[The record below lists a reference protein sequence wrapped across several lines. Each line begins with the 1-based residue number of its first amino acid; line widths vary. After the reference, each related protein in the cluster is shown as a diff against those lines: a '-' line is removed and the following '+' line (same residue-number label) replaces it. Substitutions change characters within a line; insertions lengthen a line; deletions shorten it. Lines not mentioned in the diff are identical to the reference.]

1 MPVLLLAATLALS
14 ALAVVAPAYEGSP
27 ARADDVETVSL
38 DEALQRLE
46 ANNPDLESAA
56 AALDDAE
63 AVAQSALAA
72 VKPFVGLSANYTLN
86 NDEAVLDLGE
96 SFAGIAQALE
106 QSTGMPVDLGEGG
119 GATTIQPLQSLTG
132 GVQVQVP
139 LFAAHA
145 YADIKSA
152 RASVDASKAS
162 RESVRVQL
170 RGAIRQ
176 AAWLAG
182 AAEAFVGVAERAVG
196 NSAAHLER
204 TQRLVTVG
212 QATTLSRNQAKL
224 QVLRRQNDLLTAKAE
239 LQRAQLSMGV
249 LLGTGGRVRVEL
261 PDIAAPVAIPDAK
274 TAVEDALRDRPEMAA
289 RRADERAA
297 QLRVRSSR
305 MRYAPTLDATLGAN
319 ANTAEYVTG
328 LNYAA
333 QVGLSLKWTVYA
345 GGSRRAGKKRAD
357 AGIRQARAQRRRE
370 ELTVAQEVL
379 DARRELALSR
389 ATYTLA
395 AEEVTVA
402 EDAARSAERRF
413 GEGLSSSLDVL
424 DALDA
429 SFQAEL
435 RREEARARAAAATAV
450 LDTARGRL

>member
-1 MPVLLLAATLALS
+1 MSVLLLVVALS
-14 ALAVVAPAYEGSP
+14 LSTPATAPITAQVSSARVEG
-27 ARADDVETVSL
+27 VQTVSL
-38 DEALQRLE
+38 DEALQQLE
-46 ANNPDLESAA
+46 AHNPDLESAA

-63 AVAQSALAA
+63 AVVQSSLAA
-72 VKPFVGLSANYTLN
+72 VKPFVGLSATYTLN
-86 NDEAVLDLGE
+86 NEEALLDVGE
-96 SFAGIAQALE
+96 SLAGIGQALE
-106 QSTGMPVDLGEGG
+106 QATGMPADLGGG
-119 GATTIQPLQSLTG
+119 GATTIQPLQSLSG

-145 YADIKSA
+145 YADIKAA
-152 RASVDASKAS
+152 RASVNASKAN
-162 RESVRVQL
+162 RESLRVQL
-170 RGAIRQ
+170 RGALRQ

-196 NSAAHLER
+196 NAAAHLER
-204 TQRLVTVG
+204 TQRLVKAG
-212 QATTLSRNQAKL
+212 QTTMLSQNQAKL

-239 LQRAQLSMGV
+239 LARAQLSMGV
-249 LLGTGGRVRVEL
+249 LLGTGGLIRVEL
-261 PDIAAPVAIPDAK
+261 PDVAAVLAIPDTKA
-274 TAVEDALRDRPEMAA
+274 AVEDALRNRPEMAA
-289 RRADERAA
+289 RRADEKAA
-297 QLRVRSSR
+297 KLRVRSSR

-319 ANTAEYVTG
+319 GNTAEYVTG

-345 GGSRRAGKKRAD
+345 GGSRRAGKMRAD
-357 AGIRQARAQRRRE
+357 AGVRQARAQRRRQ

-379 DARRELALSR
+379 DARRELKLAR

-402 EDAARSAERRF
+402 QDAAGSAQRRF

-435 RREEARARAAAATAV
+435 RREEARARAAAATVV